1 MRASNRVPRRQVGD
15 MSIDMIQERGLIQPL
30 LETLI
35 RSLVAVPETEGAE
48 SRRYKGVTERQQPT
62 PGF

>member
-1 MRASNRVPRRQVGD
+1 MRASNWVPRWQVGD
-15 MSIDMIQERGLIQPL
+15 MSIDMIQEHGLIQLL

-35 RSLVAVPETEGAE
+35 QSLVAVPKTEGAE

-62 PGF
+62 LGF